1 MPDNVVMI
9 RCAICGFDNEPGHL
23 YCVKCKTRLNLEQIS
38 SGSFVKS
45 GKHGNLRLQ
54 ILQSILLIIIVCFAL
69 ALWPVQIDAI
79 KISGAEFGKAR
90 NKLTQLQKGVAA
102 SPVEFS
108 EKEVNMLFN
117 HLLQENRRR
126 PEFKAGFVSIYA
138 SQVIINPKTLTI
150 YLNYQVGPW
159 VLDPVTIGPFWLTYK
174 VTGRLETGPDGLRFA
189 ALNGAIG
196 HLPMPFLGGNLGTTR
211 LKQFFIPFKNARDL
225 LNRLEITE
233 MKKGSITV
241 YGAK

>member
-1 MPDNVVMI
+1 MPSNAMI
-9 RCAICGFDNEPGHL
+9 RCATCGFDNEPGHL
-23 YCVKCKTRLNLEQIS
+23 YCAKCKTRLNLEQIS
-38 SGSFVKS
+38 SESFINS
-45 GKHGNLRLQ
+45 GKYDNYRLQ
-54 ILQSILLIIIVCFAL
+54 IFQSILLVIIVCFAL

-79 KISGAEFGKAR
+79 KISDAEFGKVR
-90 NKLTQLQKGVAA
+90 NKLTQLQKGVTARA
-102 SPVEFS
+102 VEFS
-108 EKEVNMLFN
+108 EKEVNLLFN

-126 PEFKAGFVSIYA
+126 PDFKAGFVSIYA

-174 VTGRLETGPDGLRFA
+174 VTGRPKMGPDGLRFS

-211 LKQFFIPFKNARDL
+211 LKHLFIPFKNARDL
-225 LNRLEITE
+225 LSQLEITE

-241 YGAK
+241 FGAK